1 MLKGKVTFI
10 SGASS
15 GIGMDCA
22 ITFAEAS
29 SDLILIARRIDRLNE
44 LKNLIKSKHQVNI
57 HIAKCNVRNFE
68 ECESVISNLP
78 DDFKKIDILI
88 NNAGLAS
95 GFSKINE
102 GELDDWNT
110 MIDTNIKGL
119 LHITKLILPQMVER
133 GDGHIINI
141 ASIAAT
147 QVYPFGNVY
156 CATKSAVK
164 TLSQAMIIDLNG
176 TGVRVS
182 NIDPGLVET
191 EFAEVRFHGDKE
203 RAKTIYKGYIPLT
216 GRDVAEACLFVA
228 TRPKHVTIQ
237 DLLITPTDQATTLII
252 NKK

>member
-1 MLKGKVTFI
+1 MLKEKVTFI

-22 ITFAEAS
+22 ITFAEAG
-29 SDLILIARRIDRLNE
+29 SDLILIARRIERLDE
-44 LKNLIKSKHQVNI
+44 LKNLIKSQYDVNI
-57 HIAKCNVRNFE
+57 HIAKCDVRNFE

-78 DDFKKIDILI
+78 DDFQKIDILI

-133 GDGHIINI
+133 GEGHIINI

-203 RAKTIYKGYIPLT
+203 RAKTIYKGYTPLT

-237 DLLITPTDQATTLII
+237 DLMITPTDQATTLII

>member
-57 HIAKCNVRNFE
+57 HIAKCDVRNFE

-176 TGVRVS
+176 TGIRVS